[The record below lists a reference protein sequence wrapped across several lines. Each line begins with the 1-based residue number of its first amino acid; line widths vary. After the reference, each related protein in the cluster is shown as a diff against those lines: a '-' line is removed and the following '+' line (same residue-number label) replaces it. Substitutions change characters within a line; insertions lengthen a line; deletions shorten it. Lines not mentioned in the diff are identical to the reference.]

1 MQTADK
7 IRAYISEQLLFD
19 DGSRSIANDTPLFG
33 GVIDSIG
40 LIELVGFLE
49 KDFGI
54 QIDDADLTAE
64 NFESVTT
71 IADLVTRLGN
81 ET

>member
-1 MQTADK
+1 MEAADK
-7 IRAYISEQLLFD
+7 IRVYISEHLMFD
-19 DGSRSIANDTPLFG
+19 DESSSIANDTPLFG

-40 LIELVGFLE
+40 LLELVGFLE
-49 KDFGI
+49 GEFGI

-71 IADLVTRLGN
+71 IANLMTRLGN
-81 ET
+81 GR